1 MSEMIAI
8 CGLPCQE
15 CGAFLATR
23 DDDDEKRAEVAKTWS
38 EMFEAE
44 IKPSDINCEG
54 CTSDGGVHF
63 QHCTVCEIRKCGVA
77 KGVVNC
83 AHCAEYACATLEK
96 FFEMVPEC
104 RARLDGIRAALQG
117 A

>member
-8 CGLPCQE
+8 CGLACHE
-15 CGAFLATR
+15 CGAFKATR
-23 DDDDEKRAEVAKTWS
+23 DDDDARRAEVAKMWS

-54 CTSDGGVHF
+54 CTSDGVLF
-63 QHCTVCEIRKCGVA
+63 QHCTVCEIRECGVG

-83 AHCAEYACATLEK
+83 AHCEEYVCAKLEQ
-96 FFEMVPEC
+96 FFEKVPEC
-104 RARLDGIRAALQG
+104 RTQLDGIRGEL
-117 A
+117 

>member
-8 CGLPCQE
+8 CGLACHE
-15 CGAFLATR
+15 CGAFKATR
-23 DDDDEKRAEVAKTWS
+23 DDDDARRAEVAKMWS

-54 CTSDGGVHF
+54 CTSDGVLF
-63 QHCTVCEIRKCGVA
+63 QHCTVCEVRKCGTA

-83 AHCAEYACATLEK
+83 AHCDEYVCAKLEK
-96 FFEMVPEC
+96 FFEMVPDC
-104 RARLDGIRAALQG
+104 RTRLDRIKASL
-117 A
+117 

>member
-8 CGLPCQE
+8 CGLRCHE
-15 CGAFLATR
+15 CGAFKATR
-23 DDDDEKRAEVAKTWS
+23 DDDDARRAEVAKMWS

-54 CTSDGGVHF
+54 CRSDGVLF
-63 QHCTVCEIRKCGVA
+63 QHCTVCEIRKCGVG

-83 AHCAEYACATLEK
+83 AHCEEYACAKLEQ

-104 RARLDGIRAALQG
+104 RTQLDGIKREL
-117 A
+117 